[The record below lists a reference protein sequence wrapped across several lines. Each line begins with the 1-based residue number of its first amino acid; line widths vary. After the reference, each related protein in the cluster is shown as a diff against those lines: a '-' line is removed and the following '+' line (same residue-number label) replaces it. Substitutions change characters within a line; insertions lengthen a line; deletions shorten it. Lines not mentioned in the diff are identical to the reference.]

1 MSELA
6 YEVEQELAEYC
17 KHDVFLCEKIFERLM
32 MEVDGG
38 FPLKELK
45 LIDMTL
51 RMFTNPVLEL
61 DKEMLREA
69 IEDEKHKRES
79 LLEKIGIEETAL
91 ASNEQFANVLVGL
104 GCVPPRKVSKT
115 TGKEAYAF
123 AKNDALFQALL
134 NSDNEDIS
142 IVCEARLKVKS
153 TLERTRAQRFV
164 DIAERGT
171 LPVPL
176 NYYGAHTGRWS
187 ASKGSGL
194 NLQNLKRGSFLRKS
208 IQAPEGYTLVVCD
221 LSQIE
226 PRVLAYL
233 ADYQSL
239 LDIFSSGKDA
249 YAAFGA
255 QMFGIPDLNKNSHPE
270 LRQSAKSALLGC
282 GYGMGWASFSAQLLT
297 GFLGAPPTMYDKAFA
312 KQLGVSAEDV
322 NNFIGWE
329 KNMEMMRAIPHTCSE
344 KELLIHCLAAKK
356 IIDKYREAASPVVD
370 LWDLCNSLVSNS
382 LYQGKPY
389 VYKCLTFDK
398 ERILLPSGLALKYPD
413 LTGEADNK
421 GRIQWAYG
429 VDEKSRRKLYGGK
442 IVENVVQA
450 VARCVMTDG
459 MLRIQKRYSCVLTV
473 HDEVVCLV
481 PEDEAKEAE
490 QWVLEQMIK
499 DPSYMPG
506 IPLDAETGCNK
517 RYGEAK

>member
-1 MSELA
+1 LSAPFNKILVIDFETRWDSKEYTLSKMTTEEYVRDPRFKAFGLCFTELDSGVPPMWVKHDDLQEWVDSIDWSKTAVLAHNAQFDISILSWVYGAKPCFIFDSLSMARALRGVEAGNSLMKLAEIYGLPPKGNAVYSTNGLSELTW
-6 YEVEQELAEYC
+6 EVENELAQYC
-17 KHDVFLCEKIFERLM
+17 MHDVVLCEKIFENLM
-32 MEVDGG
+32 MEVEGG

-51 RMFTNPVLEL
+51 KMFTNPVLEL
-61 DKEMLREA
+61 DEEMLSEA

-91 ASNEQFANVLVGL
+91 ASNDQFANVLVGL

-164 DIAERGT
+164 DIAGRGT

-239 LDIFSSGKDA
+239 LDIFASGKDA

-255 QMFGIPDLNKNSHPE
+255 QMFGIPDLNKNDHPD

-282 GYGMGWASFSAQLLT
+282 GYGMGWASFAAQLLT
-297 GFLGAPPTMYDKAFA
+297 GFLGAPPTMYDKSFA
-312 KQLGVSAEDV
+312 KQLGVSAQDV
-322 NNFIGWE
+322 NDFIGWE
-329 KNMEMMRAIPHTCSE
+329 KNM
-344 KELLIHCLAAKK
+344 
-356 IIDKYREAASPVVD
+356 
-370 LWDLCNSLVSNS
+370 VS
-382 LYQGKPY
+382 
-389 VYKCLTFDK
+389 
-398 ERILLPSGLALKYPD
+398 
-413 LTGEADNK
+413 
-421 GRIQWAYG
+421 
-429 VDEKSRRKLYGGK
+429 
-442 IVENVVQA
+442 
-450 VARCVMTDG
+450 
-459 MLRIQKRYSCVLTV
+459 
-473 HDEVVCLV
+473 
-481 PEDEAKEAE
+481 
-490 QWVLEQMIK
+490 
-499 DPSYMPG
+499 
-506 IPLDAETGCNK
+506 
-517 RYGEAK
+517 